1 MEKKKWMSIAV
12 GVLLVLVVGLGFLLY
27 TENKT
32 KKALVQEFVLEKED
46 LENEYTL
53 FAQQYDE
60 LQIKV
65 KNDSLDKLLDKEQT
79 KVRELLSELKMVKE
93 SNASEIRRLKREL
106 ASLRKVMRSF
116 IEQID
121 SLNKIN
127 AYQKV
132 VIAKVTN
139 QYKKATKQRDA
150 LQEQKQVLDER
161 VALAAQLDATNFI
174 VRGKAKRK
182 RDARRVKDIRQF
194 EIKFTIT
201 KNITAESGERTIY
214 ARILKPNNELLCRNQ
229 SEVFH
234 FENKEIP
241 YSIKKYVEYTG
252 EEQQIT
258 LYWNVQEFLYK
269 GTYRIALFADGI
281 IIGTATYTIKK

>member
-12 GVLLVLVVGLGFLLY
+12 GVLLVLVVCLGFLLY

-32 KKALVQEFVLEKED
+32 KKSLVQEFVLEKED

-93 SNASEIRRLKREL
+93 SNASEIRRLKKEL

-116 IEQID
+116 IQQID

-127 AYQKV
+127 ARQKV

-139 QYKKATKQRDA
+139 QYKKATKQRDK
-150 LQEQKQVLDER
+150 LQEQKKMLDER
-161 VALAAQLDATNFI
+161 VALAAQLDATDI
-174 VRGKAKRK
+174 VVRGKTKRK
-182 RDARRVKDIRQF
+182 HNARRVKDLRQF
-194 EIKFTIT
+194 EINFTIT
-201 KNITAESGERTIY
+201 KNITAEAGERTIY
-214 ARILKPNNELLCRNQ
+214 ARILKPDNELLCRNP

-234 FENKEIP
+234 FENKDIP
-241 YSIKKYVEYTG
+241 YSIKKYIEYTG
-252 EEQQIT
+252 EEQQVT

-269 GTYRIALFADGI
+269 GKYRVDLFADGI

>member
-65 KNDSLDKLLDKEQT
+65 KNDSLDNLLDKEQT

-93 SNASEIRRLKREL
+93 SNASEIRRLKKEL
-106 ASLRKVMRSF
+106 AGLRKVMRSF
-116 IEQID
+116 IQQID

-127 AYQKV
+127 AQQKV
-132 VIAKVTN
+132 VIATVTN
-139 QYKKATKQRDA
+139 KYKKATKQRDE
-150 LQEQKQVLDER
+150 LQEQKKVLDQR
-161 VALAAQLDATNFI
+161 VALAAQLDATNI
-174 VRGKAKRK
+174 VVRGKTKRK
-182 RDARRVKDIRQF
+182 HDARRVKDIRQF
-194 EIKFTIT
+194 EIRFTLT
-201 KNITAESGERTIY
+201 KNITAEAGERTIY
-214 ARILKPNNELLCRNQ
+214 ARILKPDHELLCRDQ
-229 SEVFH
+229 SVSFH
-234 FENKEIP
+234 FENKDIP

-252 EEQQIT
+252 EEQQVT
-258 LYWNVQEFLYK
+258 LYWDVQEFLYK
-269 GTYRIALFADGI
+269 GTYRIDLFADGTM
-281 IIGTATYTIKK
+281 IGTATYTIKK

>member
-12 GVLLVLVVGLGFLLY
+12 GVLLVLVVCLGFLLY

-32 KKALVQEFVLEKED
+32 KKSLVQEFVLEKED

-65 KNDSLDKLLDKEQT
+65 KNDSLDTLLDKEQT

-93 SNASEIRRLKREL
+93 SNASEIRRLKNEL

-116 IEQID
+116 IQQID

-127 AYQKV
+127 AQQKV
-132 VIAKVTN
+132 VIATVTN
-139 QYKKATKQRDA
+139 QYKKATKQRDV
-150 LQEQKQVLDER
+150 LQEQKKVLDER
-161 VALAAQLDATNFI
+161 VALAAQLDATNI
-174 VRGKAKRK
+174 VVRGKTQRK
-182 RDARRVKDIRQF
+182 QDARRIKDVRQI
-194 EIKFTIT
+194 EINFTLT
-201 KNITAESGERTIY
+201 KNITAVAGERTVY
-214 ARILKPNNELLCRNQ
+214 ARILKPDNELLSREP
-229 SEVFH
+229 SGLFR
-234 FENKEIP
+234 FENKDIS

-252 EEQQIT
+252 EEQQVT
-258 LYWNVQEFLYK
+258 LYWDVQEFLYK
-269 GTYRIALFADGI
+269 GTYRIDLFADGI
-281 IIGTATYTIKK
+281 IIGTGSYTISK